1 MRAITKRRAIK
12 LLTSLLVLVILNFVY
27 PYIQEKLS
35 GSKVPIP
42 AGSYAVK
49 EVYDGDTIG
58 VDMAGV
64 VEKVRL
70 IGVDTP
76 ETHKPNTP
84 VQCFGPEASQF
95 STSHLLGTAV
105 RLEADPTND
114 NRDRYNRLLRYVY
127 TDKGELWNQ
136 TLIREGYGFAYT
148 SFPFTKKVQFLT
160 DQFSAVHEKKGLW
173 ARCQPIN
180 SGDRWQSN
188 TL

>member
-12 LLTSLLVLVILNFVY
+12 LLTSLIVLVILNFIY
-27 PYIQEKLS
+27 PYIQERLS
-35 GSKVPIP
+35 GSKTPIP

-64 VEKVRL
+64 IERVRL

-84 VQCFGPEASQF
+84 VQCYGPEASAFTKQR
-95 STSHLLGTAV
+95 LLGAAV

-127 TDKGELWNQ
+127 TDTGELWNQ
-136 TLIREGYGFAYT
+136 TLIRQGYGFAYT

-160 DQFSAVHEKKGLW
+160 EQFAA
-173 ARCQPIN
+173 ARDKTGIWGKCQPIN